1 MARPQR
7 TTLVPKD
14 RATVIL
20 VVDVSR
26 SMESHDVKPSRIGAA
41 TAAVRLFLKKVPD
54 RL

>member
-7 TTLVPKD
+7 TTLVAKD

-26 SMESHDVKPSRIGAA
+26 SMESKDVKP
-41 TAAVRLFLKKVPD
+41 
-54 RL
+54 